1 MYKYLPIQRIRV
13 SSAERARLAAVVF
26 VVLFTQ
32 LLVYPGVDRLV
43 ATLGGSPTIDA
54 GTAFLSVQLLAFVL
68 FSAVWGAVSDRFGR
82 RIPFIIIGSLGGT
95 VAYLALIGVVLFG
108 LGDFRTALVL
118 RFFEGSFTI
127 GAFSL
132 AITMLMDLD
141 GGHGRNMGAAG
152 IAIGAGAALGAPIG
166 GQLYTFGPLA
176 PLFVSAILLS
186 AVPVVIWTLPDR
198 TPRRGRSL
206 RDAIESFRGM
216 PELAVPFAFG
226 FADRFAAGFFGLV
239 GTFYFR
245 DTFGLDPSEIGLML
259 ACFFVPFALLQ
270 HPFGTF
276 SDRIGRILPIA
287 AGSAGFG
294 IAILGV
300 GLAPTVLSAAL
311 GMVLVGILG
320 ALVAPATMALVTDL
334 VGPTERGAAMGGFNI
349 FGSLGFLGGI
359 MVGGW
364 LTVRYNYFLAFVV
377 AGGLEIVI
385 AAVTLP
391 VLLRIAPKRT
401 AVLGSQ

>member
-1 MYKYLPIQRIRV
+1 M
-13 SSAERARLAAVVF
+13 SAVVF

-43 ATLGGSPTIDA
+43 ASLGGTPTIDA
-54 GTAFLSVQLLAFVL
+54 GTAFLAVQLLAFVL
-68 FSAVWGAVSDRFGR
+68 FSAVWGAISDRAGR
-82 RIPFIIIGSLGGT
+82 RIPFVVVGALGGT
-95 VAYLALIGVVLFG
+95 VAYLALAALVLSG
-108 LGDFRTALVL
+108 GGDFGIALVL
-118 RFFEGSFTI
+118 RFFEGAFTI

-141 GGHGRNMGAAG
+141 GGHGKNMGAAG
-152 IAIGAGAALGAPIG
+152 IAIGGGAALGAPVG

-176 PLFVSAILLS
+176 PILTSAALLS
-186 AVPVVIWTLPDR
+186 AVAVVLSTVPDR
-198 TPRRGRSL
+198 ATGQRRSL
-206 RDAIESFRGM
+206 GDALGSFRGT
-216 PELAVPFAFG
+216 PELLVPFAFG

-245 DTFGLDPSEIGLML
+245 DAFGLAPSGIGLLL

-270 HPFGTF
+270 YPFGTL
-276 SDRIGRILPIA
+276 SDRIGRVIPIA

-294 IAILGV
+294 TAILAV
-300 GLAPTVLSAAL
+300 SLASTVPAAAL

-334 VGPTERGAAMGGFNI
+334 VAPHERGAAMGGFNI

-359 MVGGW
+359 LVGGW
-364 LTVRYNYFLAFVV
+364 LATRYGYFGAFAV
-377 AGGLEIVI
+377 AGGLEITI
-385 AAVTLP
+385 AILTLP
-391 VLLRIAPKRT
+391 VLFRISPIRP
-401 AVLGSQ
+401 